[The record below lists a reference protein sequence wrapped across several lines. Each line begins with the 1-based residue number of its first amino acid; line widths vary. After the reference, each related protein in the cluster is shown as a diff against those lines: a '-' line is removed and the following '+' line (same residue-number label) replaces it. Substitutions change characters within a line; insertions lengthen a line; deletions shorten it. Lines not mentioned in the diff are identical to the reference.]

1 MLRKALSI
9 NFNILKVVV
18 DLKVKVV
25 GAELSLLLYCN
36 CAVAE
41 GVSVSESF
49 TVHKWCPPL
58 KNTIPLHD
66 PLLVSLL
73 LILNH
78 MMYTDCCYS
87 RFSLIFPTFCFLH
100 LFICFYYHPEWFFR
114 NLLTL
119 NISKCNFVIFGSPQK
134 LNRNKIFWSK

>member
-1 MLRKALSI
+1 MLRKALLI

-18 DLKVKVV
+18 DLKVKAG

-78 MMYTDCCYS
+78 MMLVYRLLLQS
-87 RFSLIFPTFCFLH
+87 IFLNFSHFLLSPFIY
-100 LFICFYYHPEWFFR
+100 LF
-114 NLLTL
+114 LLP
-119 NISKCNFVIFGSPQK
+119 S
-134 LNRNKIFWSK
+134 

>member
-18 DLKVKVV
+18 DLKVKAV

-49 TVHKWCPPL
+49 TVHKWYYTL
-58 KNTIPLHD
+58 TWSTISITALDTKPYD
-66 PLLVSLL
+66 VR
-73 LILNH
+73 IQ
-78 MMYTDCCYS
+78 TVATVD
-87 RFSLIFPTFCFLH
+87 FP
-100 LFICFYYHPEWFFR
+100 
-114 NLLTL
+114 
-119 NISKCNFVIFGSPQK
+119 
-134 LNRNKIFWSK
+134 

>member
-41 GVSVSESF
+41 GVSVSVSE
-49 TVHKWCPPL
+49 PL

-78 MMYTDCCYS
+78 MMLVYRLLLQS
-87 RFSLIFPTFCFLH
+87 IFLNFSHFLLSPFIH
-100 LFICFYYHPEWFFR
+100 LF
-114 NLLTL
+114 LLP
-119 NISKCNFVIFGSPQK
+119 S
-134 LNRNKIFWSK
+134 

>member
-18 DLKVKVV
+18 DLKVKAV

-49 TVHKWCPPL
+49 TVH
-58 KNTIPLHD
+58 
-66 PLLVSLL
+66 
-73 LILNH
+73 
-78 MMYTDCCYS
+78 
-87 RFSLIFPTFCFLH
+87 
-100 LFICFYYHPEWFFR
+100 
-114 NLLTL
+114 
-119 NISKCNFVIFGSPQK
+119 
-134 LNRNKIFWSK
+134 

>member
-18 DLKVKVV
+18 DLKVKAV

-41 GVSVSESF
+41 GVSVSVSESF

-73 LILNH
+73 LKLNH
-78 MMYTDCCYS
+78 MMLVYRLLLQS
-87 RFSLIFPTFCFLH
+87 IFLNFSHFLLSPFIH
-100 LFICFYYHPEWFFR
+100 LF
-114 NLLTL
+114 LLP
-119 NISKCNFVIFGSPQK
+119 S
-134 LNRNKIFWSK
+134 

>member
-1 MLRKALSI
+1 MLRKALLI

-18 DLKVKVV
+18 DLKLKAV

-78 MMYTDCCYS
+78 MMLVYRLLLQS
-87 RFSLIFPTFCFLH
+87 IFLNFSHFL
-100 LFICFYYHPEWFFR
+100 LSPFFLSVFTTILSGSLEIS
-114 NLLTL
+114 LL
-119 NISKCNFVIFGSPQK
+119 
-134 LNRNKIFWSK
+134 